1 MRIDIPALHGHQAD
15 HVVFRETTWD
25 VYESVLRDYD
35 EDPTRV
41 NFDGSTLEIM
51 TLSIEHEAFKEFIGR
66 MIGEVAMEF
75 QTAML
80 CRGSTTLK
88 LQAVQKGLEADQ
100 CFWIQ
105 NQAAVRGVRRLDLE
119 VHPPPDLVV
128 EVDITHAVVDRE
140 SIYASLGVP
149 EMWHFDHQ
157 TKLSAWKLADGAW
170 DRIEYSA
177 ALPMIRLSDLNKFL
191 ERIPQEHDIAVLT
204 DFRAW
209 LRTLPR

>member
-1 MRIDIPALHGHQAD
+1 MRIDIPVLHGHQAD
-15 HVVFRETTWD
+15 HIVFRDRTWD
-25 VYESVLRDYD
+25 FYESVLRDYD
-35 EDPTRV
+35 EAPTRV

-66 MIGEVAMEF
+66 MIGEIAMEF
-75 QTAML
+75 QVAMRS
-80 CRGSTTLK
+80 RGSTTLQ
-88 LQAVQKGLEADQ
+88 LRSIEKGLEADQ

-105 NQAAVRGVRRLDLE
+105 HQAAVRDVRRLDLTI
-119 VHPPPDLVV
+119 HPPPDLVV

-149 EMWHFDHQ
+149 EMWHFDNR
-157 TKLSAWKLADGAW
+157 TTLSAWKLVDGVW
-170 DRIEYSA
+170 DRVEHSV
-177 ALPMIRLSDLNKFL
+177 ALPMIRVAELNVFL
-191 ERIPQEHDIAVLT
+191 ERIPLEDDTTVLT